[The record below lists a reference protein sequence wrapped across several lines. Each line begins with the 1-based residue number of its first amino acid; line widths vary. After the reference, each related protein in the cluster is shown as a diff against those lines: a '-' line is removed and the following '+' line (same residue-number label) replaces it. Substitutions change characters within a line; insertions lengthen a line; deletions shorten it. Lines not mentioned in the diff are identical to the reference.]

1 MSLVAQ
7 RDRPWTEVLS
17 ELVGVSIIGCIPMHP
32 YFAFMQR
39 TGLYTIEQRTGSSLV
54 DVKKLPATFATYAGV
69 SRGIPIVLRSLKAY
83 LDERHGGRAV
93 DLQCGRITHL
103 TTYERYLTW
112 SEASKL
118 GFPLTQNARYLRIS
132 RVIVLDEFLEVRFT
146 SETVWRKRVSHVRKC
161 STSNVM

>member
-39 TGLYTIEQRTGSSLV
+39 TGLYTIEQRTGPSLV

-69 SRGIPIVLRSLKAY
+69 SRGIPIVLRTLKA
-83 LDERHGGRAV
+83 GR
-93 DLQCGRITHL
+93 L
-103 TTYERYLTW
+103 TLT
-112 SEASKL
+112 SVMVA
-118 GFPLTQNARYLRIS
+118 GPLISSAGVLLIS
-132 RVIVLDEFLEVRFT
+132 RRT
-146 SETVWRKRVSHVRKC
+146 SVT
-161 STSNVM
+161 